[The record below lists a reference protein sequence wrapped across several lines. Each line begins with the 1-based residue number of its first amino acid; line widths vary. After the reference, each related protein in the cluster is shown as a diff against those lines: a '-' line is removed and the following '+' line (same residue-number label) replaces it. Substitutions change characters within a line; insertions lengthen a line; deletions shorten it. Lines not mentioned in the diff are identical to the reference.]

1 MFRRTS
7 PQTSLLE
14 SRFLMP
20 PEKRARLERSWAE
33 EFRVRVLPLID
44 EEPFRECFSDDNGRP
59 NKSIKLLIG
68 LHILK
73 EANDLT
79 DEQVLEQLEFN
90 LQWQHALGVVP
101 TDAHICQKTMHNFR
115 VLLLRSE
122 RAKAVFDQITT
133 AIAKADGLSVARQRL
148 DSTHIISNIAV
159 LTRLGLFVET
169 VANFLRELK
178 TADPE
183 KLSALKA
190 EYRKRYL
197 EREGYFADVKR
208 EQARRRLPVVAADL
222 HRLLTNFRD
231 DSAVAGLP
239 SYQLMQR
246 VFDEQCVLVPTE
258 PDAPHEPPDD
268 DSPSEPPEPTERVA
282 LREPKEI
289 SSQSLQ
295 SPYDPDAT
303 YGHKGKGYE
312 AQIVETCVEGNPYQ
326 VITDVDVNGA
336 HVSDQHAVV
345 PAVERLAE
353 KGMRPDELIT
363 DTGFGSGENIV
374 ACAQRDVD
382 LQAPVQDPHR
392 TPSADHWAAP
402 VEGDGVHPTV
412 VGVEDGPSDVAPSNG
427 EGECEKLGLERF
439 DFSSDFES
447 IVACPAGKEPIRQW
461 GTHGGARVAA
471 EFDPTACASCPFAA
485 ACPTKVRR
493 AGGPR
498 QLVWRPAEA
507 ATTTRQIHQQTPE
520 FKERYKIR
528 SGIES
533 TNSVLKGAMGAGDLR
548 VRGAPRVTV
557 AICLKAIALNVSR
570 CLAYHLDSLRT
581 ESAVP
586 CLG

>member
-1 MFRRTS
+1 MFRPTS

-14 SRFLMP
+14 SRFLVP

-33 EFRVRVLPLID
+33 VFRVRVLPLID
-44 EEPFRECFSDDNGRP
+44 EEPFRECFSDDTGRP
-59 NKSIKLLIG
+59 NRSIRLLVG

-73 EANDLT
+73 EADDLT

-101 TDAHICQKTMHNFR
+101 DDAHICQKTLHNFR
-115 VLLLRSE
+115 VRLLQSE
-122 RAKAVFDQITT
+122 RGKAVFDQVTT

-148 DSTHIISNIAV
+148 DSTHVISNIAV
-159 LTRLGLFVET
+159 LTRLGVFAET
-169 VANFLRELK
+169 IASFLRELK
-178 TADPE
+178 STAPE
-183 KLSALKA
+183 KLAALKA

-197 EREGYFADVKR
+197 EREGYFSDMKR

-222 HRLLTNFRD
+222 HRLITNFRD
-231 DSAVAGLP
+231 DSAVTALP

-246 VFDEQCVLVPTE
+246 VFDEQCVVMPAE
-258 PDAPHEPPDD
+258 AGAPHEPSGDE
-268 DSPSEPPEPTERVA
+268 DSPSEPPEPTERVE

-289 SSQSLQ
+289 SSQSVQ

-312 AQIVETCVEGNPYQ
+312 AQVVETCVEENPYQ

-336 HVSDQHAVV
+336 HASDQHAVV
-345 PAVERLAE
+345 PAVDRLAE
-353 KGMRPDELIT
+353 KGMRPDELIA
-363 DTGFGSGENIV
+363 DTGYGSGENIV

-392 TPSADHWAAP
+392 APAADRWAAP
-402 VEGDGVHPTV
+402 VDGADPHPTAA
-412 VGVEDGPSDVAPSNG
+412 GAEAGAP
-427 EGECEKLGLERF
+427 EGGAEEGAKLGLERF

-447 IVACPAGKEPIRQW
+447 IVTCPAGKEPTRQW
-461 GTHGGARVAA
+461 GTHGGARVTA
-471 EFDPTACASCPFAA
+471 EFDPAACASCPLAA
-485 ACPTKVRR
+485 ACPAKPRR
-493 AGGPR
+493 AGGPP
-498 QLVWRPAEA
+498 QLGWRPAEV
-507 ATTTRQIHQQTPE
+507 ATTTRQIQQKTPE

-533 TNSVLKGAMGAGDLR
+533 TNSVLKGSMGAGELR
-548 VRGAPRVTV
+548 VRGQPRVTL
-557 AICLKAIALNVSR
+557 AIRLKALALNVSR
-570 CLAYHLDSLRT
+570 SLAYHLERLRA
-581 ESAVP
+581 ESSEP

>member
-14 SRFLMP
+14 SRFLVP

-33 EFRVRVLPLID
+33 AFRVHVLPLID
-44 EEPFRECFSDDNGRP
+44 EEPFRECFCEDNGRP
-59 NKSIKLLIG
+59 NKSIKQLVG

-73 EANDLT
+73 EADDLT
-79 DEQVLEQLEFN
+79 DEQVLEQFEFN
-90 LQWQHALGVVP
+90 LQWHHALGVVS
-101 TDAHICQKTMHNFR
+101 TDASICQKTLHNFR
-115 VLLLRSE
+115 VRLLKNE
-122 RAKAVFDQITT
+122 RARAVFDQVTT
-133 AIAKADGLSVARQRL
+133 AIAQADGLSVARQRL

-169 VANFLRELK
+169 LANFLRELK
-178 TADPE
+178 SAQPE
-183 KLSALKA
+183 KLSAVKA

-208 EQARRRLPVVAADL
+208 ELARRRLPVVATDL
-222 HRLLTNFRD
+222 HRLLTKFRD
-231 DSAVAGLP
+231 DSAVTALP

-246 VFDEQCVLVPTE
+246 LFDEQCVLVPAE
-258 PDAPHEPPDD
+258 PDALHEPADE
-268 DSPSEPPEPTERVA
+268 DSPSEPPEPTERVVI
-282 LREPKEI
+282 REPKEI
-289 SSQSLQ
+289 SSQSMQ

-312 AQIVETCVEGNPYQ
+312 AQIAETCVEGNPYQ

-353 KGMRPDELIT
+353 KGMRPDELT
-363 DTGFGSGENIV
+363 ADTGFGSGENIV

-392 TPSADHWAAP
+392 TPAADRWAAP
-402 VEGDGVHPTV
+402 VEGNDAQPTV
-412 VGVEDGPSDVAPSNG
+412 VGVEDVAPKVAPENG
-427 EGECEKLGLERF
+427 AEEGEKFGLERF

-447 IVACPAGKEPIRQW
+447 IVNCPAGHEPTRQW

-471 EFDPTACASCPFAA
+471 EFDPATCASCPFAA
-485 ACPTKVRR
+485 ACPTKARR
-493 AGGPR
+493 TGGPR
-498 QLVWRPAEA
+498 QLGWRPAEA
-507 ATTTRQIHQQTPE
+507 ATTKRQIEQQTPE

-533 TNSVLKGAMGAGDLR
+533 TNSVLKGVMGAGELR
-548 VRGAPRVTV
+548 VRGQPRVTL
-557 AICLKAIALNVSR
+557 AICLKALALNVSR
-570 CLAYHLDSLRT
+570 CLAYHLKSFQVV
-581 ESAVP
+581 SAELCP
-586 CLG
+586 G